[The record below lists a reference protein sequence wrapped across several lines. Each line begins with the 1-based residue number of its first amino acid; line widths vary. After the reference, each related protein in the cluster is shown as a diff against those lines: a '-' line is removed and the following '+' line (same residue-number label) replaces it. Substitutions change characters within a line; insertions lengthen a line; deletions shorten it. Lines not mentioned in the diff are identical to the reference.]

1 MTKRPVHHGGKKFDK
16 DRRGEF
22 LSDIILGGQDGLVN
36 TLGVILGI
44 AAASAELRI
53 IVAGGFAG
61 AVAEAI
67 SMGAVG
73 YTSKVAE
80 KDFYISQLNREK
92 REIKEVPQLEKDEIK
107 EIYRAK
113 GFEGELLESVVKV
126 ITANEKVWLDTMMQ
140 EELKLAPVEERRP
153 LAAAFWVGIS
163 AFVGALV
170 PLTPFVIFYVLA
182 VPFEQYKFLG
192 ILIALICS
200 ALVLF
205 WVGIYK
211 SKLTAAK
218 WYKGGL
224 QIMII
229 GMVSALVGY
238 LIGSAF
244 NL

>member
-1 MTKRPVHHGGKKFDK
+1 MNKKTPQKKVFNK

-80 KDFYISQLNREK
+80 KDFYNSQLRREK
-92 REIKEVPQLEKDEIK
+92 REIKEVPQLEKDEIRD
-107 EIYRAK
+107 IYRAK

-126 ITANEKVWLDTMMQ
+126 ITSDEKVWLETMMQ

-170 PLTPFVIFYVLA
+170 PLTPFVIFYILA
-182 VPFEQYKFLG
+182 LPFEQYKLPG
-192 ILIALICS
+192 ILTALLCS

-218 WYKGGL
+218 WYVGGL

>member
-1 MTKRPVHHGGKKFDK
+1 MKKTTTEQSKNFSK

-92 REIKEVPQLEKDEIK
+92 REIKEVPQLEKDEIRD
-107 EIYRAK
+107 IYRAK
-113 GFEGELLESVVKV
+113 GFEGELLDSVVKV
-126 ITANEKVWLDTMMQ
+126 ITSNEKIWLETMMQ

-153 LAAAFWVGIS
+153 LVAAFWVGIS

-170 PLTPFVIFYVLA
+170 PLTPFVVFYILA
-182 VPFEQYKFLG
+182 LPFEQYKLTG
-192 ILIALICS
+192 IITALVCS

-238 LIGSAF
+238 LIGSVF
-244 NL
+244 SL